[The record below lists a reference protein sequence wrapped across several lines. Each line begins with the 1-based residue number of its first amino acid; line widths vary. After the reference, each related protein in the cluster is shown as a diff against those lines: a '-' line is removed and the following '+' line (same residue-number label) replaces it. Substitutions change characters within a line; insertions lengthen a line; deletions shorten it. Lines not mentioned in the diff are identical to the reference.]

1 MGRRSRRV
9 RDDLIEMALDA
20 VRNGTIGRPGE
31 EARNIDWETRQRMRE
46 LEKERRRR
54 DYQRRSQRSV
64 IAIGGG
70 LLVGGLVGATGIF
83 PLVAVGAGIITY
95 GAAAWTLR
103 KIAEADLSPRLARP
117 KPRPEIA
124 APRVEENGLN
134 DARAQLVRKVLDEAT
149 SDLKKLD
156 AAAGRL
162 ADSEAREIAGR
173 LVGAGQR
180 LSAQVAQAPEKL
192 AMAQRAFTYHLPKS
206 VYVAESIA
214 ALEVSGADPARRQAA
229 RHVLARMENLFEKTA
244 LDLAGVD
251 AREMDVEL
259 RLIQQA
265 LDEDLNERRR

>member
-9 RDDLIEMALDA
+9 RDDLIDMALDA

-31 EARNIDWETRQRMRE
+31 EAKDIDWETRQRLRE
-46 LEKERRRR
+46 QEKERRRLE
-54 DYQRRSQRSV
+54 YQRRSQRSV
-64 IAIGGG
+64 IAVGGG

-95 GAAAWTLR
+95 GATAWTLR
-103 KIAEADLSPRLARP
+103 KIAEADLAPRLARP
-117 KPRPEIA
+117 KSRPEIA
-124 APRVEENGLN
+124 APRVDESGLN
-134 DARAQLVRKVLDEAT
+134 DARAQLVRKVLDDAT

-156 AAAGRL
+156 AAASRL
-162 ADSEAREIAGR
+162 ADAEAREIAAR
-173 LVGAGQR
+173 LVSAGQR
-180 LSAQVAQAPEKL
+180 LSGQVAQAPEKL
-192 AMAQRAFTYHLPKS
+192 SMAQRAFTYHLPKA
-206 VYVAESIA
+206 VYVAESIG
-214 ALEVSGADPARRQAA
+214 ALEASGADPARRQAA